1 MKGINQMATVEQPT
15 AKSITVIKGQ
25 ITKASNI
32 GTALE
37 IKNDDDVQV
46 GVEALTII
54 KKSAKLI
61 KIEKNKFLDPIKALQ
76 KQTTEFFKPV
86 EEQLKSAEISI
97 KGKLSKYEMEKQDR
111 IDEEERL
118 LAERMKKE
126 EMKPSDV
133 VQSMSQITEQPTAP
147 IRSKK
152 GGTTSYRIV
161 YVATITE
168 RNLVP
173 NEYYVMDES
182 RVKREAIDAYKNG
195 GRPVPGVTIKEEKD
209 VTVRI

>member
-1 MKGINQMATVEQPT
+1 MATIEQPT

-25 ITKASNI
+25 ITKAGNI
-32 GTALE
+32 GTTLE
-37 IKNDDDVQV
+37 IKTDDDVQV

-54 KKSAKLI
+54 KKNAKLI
-61 KIEKNKFLDPIKALQ
+61 KIEKDKFLDPIKALQ
-76 KQTTEFFKPV
+76 KQTTAFFAPV
-86 EEQLKSAEISI
+86 ELQLKTFEVEI
-97 KGKLSKYEMEKQDR
+97 KGKLSVYEMDKQKR

-118 LAERMKKE
+118 LAERMKAE

-133 VQSMSQITEQPTAP
+133 VAEMATITEQPTAP

-152 GGTTSYRIV
+152 GGTVSYRIV

-173 NEYYVMDES
+173 NEYYVMDEA
-182 RVKREAIDAYKNG
+182 RVKREAIEAHKND
-195 GRPVPGVTIKEEKD
+195 GRPIAGVVVEERKD
-209 VTVRI
+209 VTVRA